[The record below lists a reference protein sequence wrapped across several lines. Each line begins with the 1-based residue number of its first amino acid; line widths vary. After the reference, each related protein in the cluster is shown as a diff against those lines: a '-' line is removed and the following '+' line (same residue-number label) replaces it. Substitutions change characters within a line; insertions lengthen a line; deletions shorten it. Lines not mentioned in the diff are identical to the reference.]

1 MKAIRDL
8 EAPKNVPELH
18 RVMGMIKYLGKFILN
33 LATEMHP
40 MSHQLKSGSVLAWG
54 PPQQKA
60 FDKIKGIIS
69 SPTVLAFYDPK
80 KPTVMCADASRYGIG
95 GVLMPEHYGQ
105 LRFVQEH

>member
-1 MKAIRDL
+1 MKAITDL

-18 RVMGMIKYLGKFILN
+18 RVVGKLIPN

-40 MSHQLKSGSVLAWG
+40 MSHQLKPDSVLTWG

-69 SPTVLAFYDPK
+69 SPTVLAFYDAK
-80 KPTVMCADASRYGIG
+80 KPTVMCADASRHGIS
-95 GVLMPEHYGQ
+95 GVLMQEYYGQ
-105 LRFVQEH
+105 LRFVQKH